1 MCALISEV
9 KIYVR
14 TALGERKSVLLERS
28 LIQKCP
34 FKRGSTVA
42 IDVCPLR
49 TLPRAGHGAD
59 VKCVDWH
66 PRKNLLVSGSKDNQ
80 QPIKLW
86 DPKAG
91 QSVSTM

>member
-1 MCALISEV
+1 MHAWSFANCFPSQTQAATKALSPSLL
-9 KIYVR
+9 YYRQCVR
-14 TALGERKSVLLERS
+14 FPT
-28 LIQKCP
+28 
-34 FKRGSTVA
+34 T
-42 IDVCPLR
+42 
-49 TLPRAGHGAD
+49 GHGAD

-86 DPKAG
+86 DAKAG

>member
-1 MCALISEV
+1 MYMCKCVHVHVCACACVCICV
-9 KIYVR
+9 YVCVCIIY
-14 TALGERKSVLLERS
+14 TYMYTGYYAN
-28 LIQKCP
+28 
-34 FKRGSTVA
+34 T
-42 IDVCPLR
+42 
-49 TLPRAGHGAD
+49 TTGHGAD